1 MLLGTYGATM
11 ASGVLSHNTA
21 QADLTL
27 TKTASPDPVTVG
39 EQLTYTLVV
48 TNNGPATSTNATL
61 EDILPDSVTFVSATA
76 TSGTC
81 SQSSGIVT
89 CELGDLS
96 LGQIATS
103 TILVIP
109 NVPMDITNTA
119 HVGGD
124 QNDPHESDNDSSEI
138 TTVVASSNQADLS
151 VDKASSPNPVILGEF
166 LTYTVEVVNLG
177 AATSTD
183 VVLVDTLPVDVTF
196 SSATS
201 TSGTCSE
208 SGGVVTCSIGTLLP
222 DHSAIVTIVVIA
234 DHVGESVNSVEVSG
248 DETDPIPDNNT
259 TSMTLSVIEIATEM
273 EIGIGPGSD
282 RSPLN
287 LRGKGTLPVAILGAT
302 NFDVHDIDVST
313 VRFGVNGDNQK
324 PEHHKKGHRK
334 GDDKKSGHITDI
346 NRDGID
352 DMVLHFK
359 SHGLGIDR
367 SVEQQRGLVTLIL
380 TGELE
385 DGTSFDGE
393 DTVTIVGKG
402 HLKPE
407 KGPHGKSDKHHDQ
420 YDDDDGDDWDD
431 DKSKGRGRGR
441 N

>member
-1 MLLGTYGATM
+1 
-11 ASGVLSHNTA
+11 
-21 QADLTL
+21 
-27 TKTASPDPVTVG
+27 
-39 EQLTYTLVV
+39 
-48 TNNGPATSTNATL
+48 
-61 EDILPDSVTFVSATA
+61 VTFVSATA

-89 CELGDLS
+89 CVLGDLS

-109 NVPMDITNTA
+109 NVAMDITNTA

-138 TTVVASSNQADLS
+138 TTVVASSKQADLS
-151 VDKASSPNPVILGEF
+151 VDKAGSPNPVILGEF

-183 VVLVDTLPVDVTF
+183 VVLVDTLPADVTF

-201 TSGTCSE
+201 TSATCSE

-222 DHSAIVTIVVIA
+222 DHSATVTIVVIA
-234 DHVGESVNSVEVSG
+234 DHVGEIVNSVEVNG

-259 TSMTLSVIEIATEM
+259 ASITVSVIEIATEM
-273 EIGIGPGSD
+273 EIDIRPGSD

-313 VRFGVNGDNQK
+313 VRFGVDGDNQK
-324 PEHHKKGHRK
+324 PEHHKKGHGK
-334 GDDKKSGHITDI
+334 GHDKKSGHIADV

-352 DMVLHFK
+352 NMVLHFK

-367 SVEQQRGLVTLIL
+367 SVEQQGGLVTLIL

-402 HLKPE
+402 
-407 KGPHGKSDKHHDQ
+407 KGHPNKGDSSFS
-420 YDDDDGDDWDD
+420 DDDDD
-431 DKSKGRGRGR
+431 DKSKGKGRGRGRGRGR